1 MRSQNKA
8 LFFILFAIVFWSSCK
23 PEKCNDERDDR
34 FGLAVEFADESPCNP
49 EVTLYKFLGRFSM
62 TDVCNF
68 STNEYELIIESPDL
82 NNYSVEIRNIYNT
95 TGQYILSATVSRN
108 NLTIPEQ
115 TVNNAVFSGQAQ
127 VSGNVLTGTYQ
138 LSNLGS
144 TDECTFTATKL

>member
-1 MRSQNKA
+1 MQAEFKA
-8 LFFILFAIVFWSSCK
+8 FLFLLFAVLFWASCK

-49 EVTLYKFLGRFSM
+49 EVTLYKFLGRFSI

-68 STNEYELIIESPDL
+68 STNEYELLIETPDL
-82 NNYSVEIRNIYNT
+82 NYYSVEIRNIYNT

-108 NLTIPEQ
+108 TLTIPVQ
-115 TVNNAVFSGQAQ
+115 TVNNVVFSGQAQ
-127 VSGNVLTGTYQ
+127 VSGNMLTGTYQ

-144 TDECTFTATKL
+144 TDACTFTATKL